1 MYYESFKEEKVGY
14 VFKYINLI
22 FITLH
27 ATTANRHISST
38 DYNLHSSRSHTLFQM
53 VIESRERSSTS
64 TSIASHRR
72 TLTTTGYGSHAA
84 RSKETVKIS
93 QLVNINILYEH
104 ININ

>member
-1 MYYESFKEEKVGY
+1 MYFELFKEEKVGY
-14 VFKYINLI
+14 VLECINLI
-22 FITLH
+22 FINLH
-27 ATTANRHISST
+27 VITANRHISST

-93 QLVNINILYEH
+93 QLVSINILYKH
-104 ININ
+104 INIS